1 MKIKV
6 KREGGLMGIPA
17 KADINLDDLSKEDR
31 SMFEDMVSKSIETPN
46 SYQKRDMPSPDGFE
60 YELKFKKGTKNLTLK
75 FDDST
80 LPEKVYLL
88 LEKHLKIVT

>member
-17 KADINLDDLSKEDR
+17 KADINLDELSKEDR
-31 SMFEDMVSKSIETPN
+31 SIIEDMVSKSSDSPV
-46 SYQKRDMPSPDGFE
+46 SYQKRDMPSPDGFA
-60 YELKFKKGTKNLTLK
+60 YELKFKKGAKNMVLK

-88 LEKHLKIVT
+88 LEKHLKM

>member
-17 KADINLDDLSKEDR
+17 KADILLDELSPDER
-31 SMFEDMVSKSIETPN
+31 SAFDEMVNKAIETPI
-46 SYQKRDMPSPDGFE
+46 SYQKRDMPSPDGFA
-60 YELKFKKGTKNLTLK
+60 YELKFKKGAKNMVLK
-75 FDDST
+75 FDDSN

-88 LEKHLKIVT
+88 LEKYLKI

>member
-6 KREGGLMGIPA
+6 KREGGLMGMPA
-17 KADINLDDLSKEDR
+17 KADINFNELSTEDR
-31 SMFEDMVSKSIETPN
+31 KVFEEIFSNTAETPA
-46 SYQKRDMPSPDGFE
+46 SYQKRDLPSPDGFA
-60 YELKFKKGTKNLTLK
+60 YEIKFRKGAKNMVLK

-88 LEKHLKIVT
+88 LEKYLKI

>member
-6 KREGGLMGIPA
+6 KREGGLMGMPA
-17 KADINLDDLSKEDR
+17 KADINFNELSIEDR
-31 SMFEDMVSKSIETPN
+31 SVLEDLVSKSTETPA
-46 SYQKRDMPSPDGFE
+46 SYQKRDLSSPDGFA
-60 YELKFKKGTKNLTLK
+60 YELKFKRGTKNVVLK

-88 LEKHLKIVT
+88 LEKYLKM

>member
-17 KADINLDDLSKEDR
+17 KADINFDELPTEDR
-31 SMFEDMVSKSIETPN
+31 LAFEDLVTKSDAMPT
-46 SYQKRDMPSPDGFE
+46 SYQKREMPSPDGFA
-60 YELKFKKGTKNLTLK
+60 YELKFKKGTKNVVLK

-88 LEKHLKIVT
+88 LEKYLKM

>member
-17 KADINLDDLSKEDR
+17 KADINLDELSPDERSAFDDLVK
-31 SMFEDMVSKSIETPN
+31 KSIETPA
-46 SYQKRDMPSPDGFE
+46 SYQKRDLPTPDGFA
-60 YELKFKKGTKNLTLK
+60 YEMKFKKGAKNVILK

-88 LEKHLKIVT
+88 LEKHLKM

>member
-1 MKIKV
+1 MRIKV

-17 KADINLDDLSKEDR
+17 KADINLEELTTDERLAIDDL
-31 SMFEDMVSKSIETPN
+31 VAKSIETPA
-46 SYQKRDMPSPDGFE
+46 SYQKRDMPSPDGFA
-60 YELKFKKGTKNLTLK
+60 YEVKFKRGTKNVVLK

-88 LEKHLKIVT
+88 LEKHLKM

>member
-6 KREGGLMGIPA
+6 KREGGLMGMPA
-17 KADINLDDLSKEDR
+17 KADINFEELSTEDR
-31 SMFEDMVSKSIETPN
+31 LAFEDLVTKSTQTPN
-46 SYQKRDMPSPDGFE
+46 AYQKRDLPSPDGFA
-60 YELKFKKGTKNLTLK
+60 YEIKFKKGAKNMVLK

-88 LEKHLKIVT
+88 LEKHLKM

>member
-17 KADINLDDLSKEDR
+17 KANINIEELSQDDRSVFEEILSKSEDKP
-31 SMFEDMVSKSIETPN
+31 E
-46 SYQKRDMPSPDGFE
+46 SYQTRSMPSPDGFA
-60 YELKFKKGTKNLTLK
+60 YEIKFKKGAKNMVLN

-88 LEKHLKIVT
+88 LEKYLV